1 MLRDYEIQVLFH
13 DFCAIL
19 APGGAFA
26 IADTVEPAH
35 PLGWELA
42 ADAWDEAVRE
52 RVLEHSQGERKE
64 TEVNTVLWIL
74 QIALCL
80 KFVSTAYTHGFR
92 RDQAKW
98 QQGMQRFGTA
108 GRPLLALIAI
118 LVLLGGAGLVLPA
131 ATGILTWLTP
141 LSAAVLAVMML
152 VAVGFHVACRET
164 PNVVAG
170 LVLFALAAFVAYG
183 RWVIAPF

>member
-1 MLRDYEIQVLFH
+1 MIT
-13 DFCAIL
+13 
-19 APGGAFA
+19 
-26 IADTVEPAH
+26 DTVEPAH

-42 ADAWDEAVRE
+42 PDAWDAARRE
-52 RVLEHSQGERKE
+52 RALEKEARPCRGKRKE
-64 TEVNTVLWIL
+64 TEMNTALWIL
-74 QIALCL
+74 QVVLCV
-80 KFVSTAYTHGFR
+80 KFVSAAYTHGFR
-92 RDQAKW
+92 RNQAKW
-98 QQGMQRFGTA
+98 QQGMQRMGA
-108 GRPLLALIAI
+108 AARPLLTLIAV

-152 VAVGFHVACRET
+152 VAVGLHVGCRET

-183 RWVIAPF
+183 RWVLAPL